1 MAIIRKHYDYRS
13 YGLLASTH
21 YHKFKT
27 LSVNL
32 YSRLVK
38 MATYTMERHMIL
50 FWSIAQYCS
59 IIVRMAPYYV
69 KFIQKFISRRDL
81 CALHV

>member
-1 MAIIRKHYDYRS
+1 MAIRRKHYDYRS

-21 YHKFKT
+21 YQKFKT
-27 LSVNL
+27 VLSVNL
-32 YSRLVK
+32 YSPLFK

-59 IIVRMAPYYV
+59 IIDDMAPYYV
-69 KFIQKFISRRDL
+69 QFN
-81 CALHV
+81 